1 MVHRSSQVLWLN
13 NNNIKCIQELTN
25 LRLLRV
31 LWLCGNKISSIG
43 NGLAT
48 SRYLEEL
55 NLASNQIS
63 SFREI
68 LNLSRLAALRSLSL
82 SDPHFGDNPI
92 CKLCNYQTHVTFHLN
107 QLNSLDMEA
116 ISENAKRLSK
126 AIYLKKKMYYN
137 MRMKTLKRYATNVV
151 KRGEELYG
159 CTIDPTIQS
168 LGSLM
173 RSQKEFTR
181 SELYSGENRSA
192 QDTEVPASF
201 L

>member
-116 ISENAKRLSK
+116 ISENAKRLCNK
-126 AIYLKKKMYYN
+126 CCQA
-137 MRMKTLKRYATNVV
+137 
-151 KRGEELYG
+151 G
-159 CTIDPTIQS
+159 
-168 LGSLM
+168 
-173 RSQKEFTR
+173 
-181 SELYSGENRSA
+181 
-192 QDTEVPASF
+192 
-201 L
+201 

>member
-1 MVHRSSQVLWLN
+1 MYTRVDKFKTTESPVAVWQQDIKYRKWYNILHLFSQQATSLA
-13 NNNIKCIQELTN
+13 
-25 LRLLRV
+25 
-31 LWLCGNKISSIG
+31 
-43 NGLAT
+43 GLAT

-116 ISENAKRLSK
+116 ISENAKRLCNKCCQAGWGIIWMYHRSNHTVPWLVD
-126 AIYLKKKMYYN
+126 AI
-137 MRMKTLKRYATNVV
+137 
-151 KRGEELYG
+151 
-159 CTIDPTIQS
+159 
-168 LGSLM
+168 
-173 RSQKEFTR
+173 
-181 SELYSGENRSA
+181 
-192 QDTEVPASF
+192 TEGIH
-201 L
+201 

>member
-1 MVHRSSQVLWLN
+1 MYTRVDKFKTTESPVAVWQQDIKYRKWYNILHLFSQQATSLA
-13 NNNIKCIQELTN
+13 
-25 LRLLRV
+25 
-31 LWLCGNKISSIG
+31 
-43 NGLAT
+43 GLAT

-173 RSQKEFTR
+173 RSQKVFR
-181 SELYSGENRSA
+181 GMWLKQRMFNSGIH
-192 QDTEVPASF
+192 
-201 L
+201 

>member
-1 MVHRSSQVLWLN
+1 VAVWQQDIKYRKWYNILHLFSQQATSLA
-13 NNNIKCIQELTN
+13 
-25 LRLLRV
+25 
-31 LWLCGNKISSIG
+31 
-43 NGLAT
+43 GLAT

-173 RSQKEFTR
+173 RSQKVFR
-181 SELYSGENRSA
+181 GMWLKQRMFNSGIH
-192 QDTEVPASF
+192 
-201 L
+201 